1 MRKWE
6 AVSGGAVWALIA
18 ISMFSAALQ
27 PVEVSAAA
35 TDRTAQV
42 SACAEAG
49 AKPATACDS
58 IHL

>member
-27 PVEVSAAA
+27 PVEVSAAGA
-35 TDRTAQV
+35 VRSAQV
-42 SACAEAG
+42 ASLCADESAGPAG
-49 AKPATACDS
+49 CDS
-58 IHL
+58 ARL